1 MLKFLVK
8 NQRLETLKRE
18 VIASDQIAFVTVKFI
33 FEGGWKSFHKVVQ
46 FTQEGE
52 TYNRVLGTDGTS
64 CLLPSELHSGVVKMS
79 LFGYDAENTD
89 GLRATTVPVVLHIRP
104 SGFVGDGNPEIP
116 PTPDLYAQLL
126 AQIGEIHSGASAY
139 ELAVESGYSGTLEE
153 WLLSLKGDTG
163 SDGENGVDG
172 KDGTDGTSAY
182 VTVEKSDSVATITAT
197 DANGTTTATITDGQN
212 GSDGADGV
220 DGKSAY
226 ELAVESGYSGT
237 LDEWLLSL
245 KGEDGVDGQN
255 GADGVDGVDGKSAY
269 ELAVESGYS
278 GTLEEWILSLKGE
291 NGTDGQNGSDGE
303 NGVDGKDGVDGTSAY
318 VTVEKSDS
326 VATITATDANGTT
339 TAAIMD
345 GQNGSDGA
353 DGADG
358 KDGTDGTSAYVTV
371 EKSDSVATITA
382 TDANGTTTAA
392 IMDGQ
397 NGSDGTDGKD
407 GADGQDG
414 YSPTIEVFK
423 QSESWTMLAYNAAY
437 FGDDT
442 SATTFDVSALNTVS
456 VVLWWNDTG
465 ESMPLTFNFNNGGV
479 TEKTETITLSYGES
493 AELDVSD
500 YDTIGIWTSA
510 GIAATGQVIF
520 NEETAESGYYLK
532 ITYQEDGEIK
542 TLFTDNLKGADAVS
556 TDSGWIDL
564 SLESDFSSGTVQCR
578 QIGSVMFVR
587 VINAT
592 VANYTD
598 TNMLLTISHASELS
612 KVSPY
617 NCYFPALTKSGD
629 ATLQAM
635 GVVTNGIV
643 GAYTVDALPA
653 GTTLTFSASVPIE

>member
-18 VIASDQIAFVTVKFI
+18 VIAPDQIAFVTVKFI

-345 GQNGSDGA
+345 GQNGSDG
-353 DGADG
+353 
-358 KDGTDGTSAYVTV
+358 
-371 EKSDSVATITA
+371 
-382 TDANGTTTAA
+382 
-392 IMDGQ
+392 
-397 NGSDGTDGKD
+397 TDGKD